1 MAPNKYLMRSRTIG
15 VDEAEPFC
23 LRWLMSRCP
32 DFMTEVT
39 QLEYIMRKLGVEMLL
54 SPKCHP
60 ELAGQG
66 VEYGWGESKKYYRKG
81 RNQMSAKITESQFRA
96 LVESSLRGGP
106 DVAGSTAP
114 LQLTS
119 VLIFARKAHFYKI
132 AYWSLRAGTDR
143 TKTICMKE
151 IEDAVE
157 KLQAKT
163 YKKHRS
169 CDTVGDLTEA

>member
-1 MAPNKYLMRSRTIG
+1 
-15 VDEAEPFC
+15 
-23 LRWLMSRCP
+23 
-32 DFMTEVT
+32 
-39 QLEYIMRKLGVEMLL
+39 
-54 SPKCHP
+54 
-60 ELAGQG
+60 
-66 VEYGWGESKKYYRKG
+66 
-81 RNQMSAKITESQFRA
+81 MSAKITESQFRA

-163 YKKHRS
+163 YKEAPFVRHCWRS
-169 CDTVGDLTEA
+169 NRGLNNLICTLL